1 MSRRQRHWGL
11 WIVAGLVLVV
21 GLAEGANVVQRK
33 RGTWVFDRVN
43 AAILAIAGTDVTATA
58 AELNFVASVPASL
71 DFYPGTLTTNF
82 VGVAA
87 STCKD
92 SAAITTTGAAGGEP
106 CDVGIGTADSTALA
120 WSCYVSAA
128 NAAKI
133 RICNPSASVVATGN
147 VSTAYRVR
155 VWK

>member
-1 MSRRQRHWGL
+1 MTPRLRRLGL
-11 WIVAGLVLVV
+11 LIVTVISLVAMTAV
-21 GLAEGANVVQRK
+21 AANVVQRK
-33 RGTWVFDRVN
+33 RGTWVFDRVS

-106 CDVGIGTADSTALA
+106 CDVGIGTTDTTALN

-133 RICNPSASVVATGN
+133 RICNPAGSVVATGN